1 MSFYEG
7 PRYGHMLNI
16 PLGVIVR
23 IVSSGTTKMHQ
34 LQFSS
39 ESLSLHSVFVVQK
52 CVNACLGLVPLVN
65 E

>member
-16 PLGVIVR
+16 ALGVIVR

-34 LQFSS
+34 LQSR
-39 ESLSLHSVFVVQK
+39 LSHCLHPFFIVQK

>member
-1 MSFYEG
+1 
-7 PRYGHMLNI
+7 MLNI